1 MKLIKVDD
9 QYDKQIRIALDM
21 SVLQSENGESDAS
34 AQADSNSVQE
44 VNFAKESSE
53 SNVEE
58 IDSDCE
64 IDEDAN
70 SH

>member
-1 MKLIKVDD
+1 
-9 QYDKQIRIALDM
+9 M

>member
-44 VNFAKESSE
+44 INFAKESSE

>member
-34 AQADSNSVQE
+34 A
-44 VNFAKESSE
+44 
-53 SNVEE
+53 
-58 IDSDCE
+58 
-64 IDEDAN
+64 
-70 SH
+70 